1 MSWIKIN
8 GQPVN
13 VFYIT
18 DISEVNTLS
27 SGLCGTRIYYD
38 LLRNEKNDKD
48 LREKFD
54 ELHEKDLEGYD
65 IRKEFDKKIGKLY
78 YFGVTYVNHFTHKE
92 NSVYSKLYRTKEE
105 AQVVLDEFL
114 KELNEIENRWLL
126 KIEI

>member
-18 DISEVNTLS
+18 DISKVNTLS

-38 LLRNEKNDKD
+38 LLRNEKNDEELK
-48 LREKFD
+48 KKID
-54 ELHEKDLEGYD
+54 ELYEKDLEEYD

-78 YFGVTYVNHFTHKE
+78 YFGMTYINYFTHKE
-92 NSVYSKLYRTKEE
+92 SFVYSKLYKTKIE

-114 KELNEIENRWLL
+114 KNLNEIESRLP

>member
-18 DISEVNTLS
+18 DISKVNTLS

-38 LLRNEKNDKD
+38 LLRNEKNDEELK
-48 LREKFD
+48 KKID
-54 ELHEKDLEGYD
+54 ELYEKDLEEYD

-78 YFGVTYVNHFTHKE
+78 YFGVTYVNYFTHKE
-92 NSVYSKLYRTKEE
+92 SFVYSKLYKTKIE
-105 AQVVLDEFL
+105 AQILLDEFL
-114 KELNEIENRWLL
+114 KKLNEIESRLP

>member
-18 DISEVNTLS
+18 DISKVNTLS

-38 LLRNEKNDKD
+38 LLRNEKNDEELK
-48 LREKFD
+48 KKID
-54 ELHEKDLEGYD
+54 ELYEKDLEEYD

-78 YFGVTYVNHFTHKE
+78 YFGVTYVNYFTHKE
-92 NSVYSKLYRTKEE
+92 SFVYSKLYKTKIE
-105 AQVVLDEFL
+105 AQVLLDEFL
-114 KELNEIENRWLL
+114 KKLNEIESRLP

>member
-18 DISEVNTLS
+18 DISKVNTLS
-27 SGLCGTRIYYD
+27 SGLCGTRIYHD
-38 LLRNEKNDKD
+38 LLRNEKNDEELK
-48 LREKFD
+48 KKID
-54 ELHEKDLEGYD
+54 ELYEKDLEEYD

-78 YFGVTYVNHFTHKE
+78 YFGVTYVNYFTHKE
-92 NSVYSKLYRTKEE
+92 SFVYSKLYKTKIE
-105 AQVVLDEFL
+105 AQVLLDEFL
-114 KELNEIENRWLL
+114 KKLNEIESRLP

>member
-18 DISEVNTLS
+18 DIPKVNTLS

-38 LLRNEKNDKD
+38 LLRNEKNDEELK
-48 LREKFD
+48 KKID
-54 ELHEKDLEGYD
+54 ELYEKDLEEYD

-78 YFGVTYVNHFTHKE
+78 YFGVTYVNCFTHKE
-92 NSVYSKLYRTKEE
+92 SFVYSKLYKTKIE

-114 KELNEIENRWLL
+114 KKLNEIESRLP

>member
-18 DISEVNTLS
+18 DISKVNTLS

-38 LLRNEKNDKD
+38 LLRNEKNDEELK
-48 LREKFD
+48 KKID
-54 ELHEKDLEGYD
+54 ELYEKDLEEYD

-78 YFGVTYVNHFTHKE
+78 YFGVTYVNYFTHKE
-92 NSVYSKLYRTKEE
+92 SFVYSKLYKTKIE
-105 AQVVLDEFL
+105 AQVLLDEFL
-114 KELNEIENRWLL
+114 KKLNEIESRLPI
-126 KIEI
+126 IEI

>member
-18 DISEVNTLS
+18 DISNVNTLS

-38 LLRNEKNDKD
+38 LLRNEKNDEELK
-48 LREKFD
+48 KKID
-54 ELHEKDLEGYD
+54 ELYEKDLEEYD

-78 YFGVTYVNHFTHKE
+78 YFGVTYINYFTYKE
-92 NSVYSKLYRTKEE
+92 SFVYSKLYKTKIE
-105 AQVVLDEFL
+105 AQVILDEFL
-114 KELNEIENRWLL
+114 KKLNEIESRLP
-126 KIEI
+126 IMEI

>member
-1 MSWIKIN
+1 MGWIKIN

-18 DISEVNTLS
+18 DISKVNTLS

-38 LLRNEKNDKD
+38 LLRNEKNDEELK
-48 LREKFD
+48 KKID
-54 ELHEKDLEGYD
+54 ELYEKDLEEYD

-78 YFGVTYVNHFTHKE
+78 YFGVTYVNYFTHKE
-92 NSVYSKLYRTKEE
+92 SFVYSKLYKTKIE
-105 AQVVLDEFL
+105 AQVLLDEFL
-114 KELNEIENRWLL
+114 KKLNEIESRLP

>member
-13 VFYIT
+13 VFYIK
-18 DISEVNTLS
+18 DISKVNTLS

-38 LLRNEKNDKD
+38 LLRNEKNDEELK
-48 LREKFD
+48 KKID
-54 ELHEKDLEGYD
+54 ELYEKDLEEYD

-78 YFGVTYVNHFTHKE
+78 YFGVTYVNYFTHKE
-92 NSVYSKLYRTKEE
+92 SFVYSKLYKTKIE
-105 AQVVLDEFL
+105 AQVILDEFL
-114 KELNEIENRWLL
+114 KKLNEIESRLP